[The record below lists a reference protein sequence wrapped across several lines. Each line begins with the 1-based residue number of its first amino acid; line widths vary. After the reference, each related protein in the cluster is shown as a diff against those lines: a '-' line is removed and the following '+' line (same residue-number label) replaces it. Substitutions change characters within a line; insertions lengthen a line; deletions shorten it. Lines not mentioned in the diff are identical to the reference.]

1 MAWSSRRGGCFST
14 VRTRPPPGAFRSSGH
29 RQVAVASRPGLGRR
43 PGSPDRARRTRPTAA
58 AGVWDRGSVSS
69 RVVVVIGGGISGLA
83 AAWELTRGAH
93 PPRVMVL
100 EGSPVLGGKLRTAD
114 VAGHGIDVGAESVLA
129 RRPEALDL
137 LAEAGLAAGIVHPTD
152 ATATIWSRGRHW
164 RLPPR
169 TLMGV
174 PSEPSTA
181 LGLLTETEVDRLAH
195 ESISA
200 PVESDVSVGDFVE
213 ARVGPAVVDRLV
225 EPLLAGVYA
234 GHARHLSL
242 RATVPALW
250 AAASRGTGLVEA
262 AAHAAQLSAPA
273 TPATTEFTDVTTVP
287 VKSSAAAPVFAGYLG
302 GLGLA
307 VARLADR
314 LRAAGVELRTDAT
327 VRDLTR
333 TPTGWSLTLG
343 PTTRPEQVLADAVV
357 LATPAPATARLL
369 HDVAPVA
376 ARSLAA
382 VDYASMAVVT
392 LALPRRAMGAT
403 LTGSGFLVPPTEPVT
418 IKAATFSA
426 TKWAWVGAL
435 DPDLVH
441 LRTSVGRAG
450 ETRVLQRDDA
460 DLVDHALGDLSTVL
474 ATALP
479 QPIDAH
485 VQRWGGALPQ
495 YAVGH
500 VDLVRE
506 TFAALEPLPGLEL
519 AGAAYDGVGVP
530 ACIASGRAAAR
541 RVLTHLGA
549 AGVALG

>member
-1 MAWSSRRGGCFST
+1 MTWHGVVLSPGWMLLDRRDTPLPTSVPTARTRGGCGCVT
-14 VRTRPPPGAFRSSGH
+14 TRSRRDEATRGTPSGP
-29 RQVAVASRPGLGRR
+29 ARR
-43 PGSPDRARRTRPTAA
+43 PGPAS
-58 AGVWDRGSVSS
+58 GIVRGVSS
-69 RVVVVIGGGISGLA
+69 RVVVVIGAGIAGLA
-83 AAWELTRGAH
+83 AAWELTRAAD
-93 PPRVMVL
+93 PPHVVVL
-100 EGSPVLGGKLRTAD
+100 EGSPVLGGKLRTAS
-114 VAGHGIDVGAESVLA
+114 VAGQGIDVGAESVLA

-137 LAEAGLAAGIVHPTD
+137 LAEAGLTPGIVHPTG

-174 PSEPSTA
+174 PSDPSTA
-181 LGLLTETEVDRLAH
+181 LGILTEAEVDRLEH
-195 ESISA
+195 EFLSA

-213 ARVGPAVVDRLV
+213 SRVGPAVVDRLV

-242 RATVPALW
+242 QATVPALW
-250 AAASRGTGLVEA
+250 AAATRGTGLVEA
-262 AAHAAQLSAPA
+262 AVHAAHVSAPA
-273 TPATTEFTDVTTVP
+273 TP
-287 VKSSAAAPVFAGYLG
+287 VFAGYRG
-302 GLGLA
+302 GLGLTVVHLA
-307 VARLADR
+307 ERLC
-314 LRAAGVELRTDAT
+314 AAGVELRTDAT

-343 PTTRPEQVLADAVV
+343 PTTCPEQVLADAVV
-357 LATPAPATARLL
+357 VATPAPATARLL
-369 HDVAPVA
+369 RHVAPAA
-376 ARSLAA
+376 ARSLGT

-392 LALPRRAMGAT
+392 LALPRSTMAAT
-403 LTGSGFLVPPTEPVT
+403 LTGSGFLVPPTEPVK

-450 ETRVLQRDDA
+450 ETQVLQRDDA
-460 DLVDHALGDLSTVL
+460 DLVDLALGDLSTVL
-474 ATALP
+474 ATTLP
-479 QPIDAH
+479 QPVDAH

-506 TFAALEPLPGLEL
+506 TFAALETLPGLEL
-519 AGAAYDGVGVP
+519 AGAAYEGVGVP

-541 RVLTHLGA
+541 RVLTHLGPAGA
-549 AGVALG
+549 ALE